1 MLFPLHGIL
10 LLSIRNQEQM
20 PWAMYLL
27 GIIFPLRTG
36 DICTSKYKR
45 YYLDSGIARKVE
57 FKGMAIT
64 SLCWWIKKVCKQ
76 AKERCYIIMYST
88 GKGIV
93 LRKQC
98 QEIRREIRG
107 YTKSTGIKK
116 GLQSR

>member
-1 MLFPLHGIL
+1 MVHGNMVHKQK
-10 LLSIRNQEQM
+10 SS
-20 PWAMYLL
+20 
-27 GIIFPLRTG
+27 LRHYA
-36 DICTSKYKR
+36 DE
-45 YYLDSGIARKVE
+45 L
-57 FKGMAIT
+57 
-64 SLCWWIKKVCKQ
+64 KKVCKQ

-88 GKGIV
+88 GKGNV